1 MKNKSSSKG
10 VYITLIVF
18 SFIAI
23 FAIGAFALNSYL
35 YPNDKFYK
43 GTKINGVYVGELTT
57 TDAANVVQASLMN
70 SIKDIDVTL
79 IYNNQSWHYTGK
91 DFEMPINVND
101 IVVDAFNHTT
111 SSNFFERRIILKNLK
126 QNDNNINISYRKIL
140 GGFDE
145 KLNNITNSINQELK
159 EPEVKFDP
167 SSKELFT
174 YESGQSEIVV
184 NREKLNEL
192 IDNAFATSKKITVY
206 IPYDEIKPSGTIE
219 DLKQKTIL
227 RSKFSTNYSKSTENR
242 KSNVRTALGA
252 FNGQIIMPEQ
262 EVSFNEITGART
274 KENGYKPANIILN
287 GVYVQGSGG
296 GVCQASTTLY
306 NALLLSNIEI
316 LEVSKHSLPAS
327 YVPLALDAMVS
338 EGISDLKFKNN
349 TSSPLYFKTYGDSKN
364 VYCEIYGESLPNGE
378 YYKTRSEFIKAIPHP
393 GDRIISDT
401 TGEYSNKVTFKGEYL
416 RLKYPQEGYEANA
429 YLEHYSADGT
439 LLDETL
445 IRHEIYLPQEGI
457 IIEGTEDVYDGI
469 TLPENKVKF
478 IPPQTDTSVNKDNV
492 SNKINGDT
500 REKYNP

>member
-1 MKNKSSSKG
+1 MKNKSSGKG

-43 GTKINGVYVGELTT
+43 GTKINGVNVGELTT

-70 SIKDIDVTL
+70 NIKDIDVTL
-79 IYNNQSWHYTGK
+79 KYNELSWHYTGK

-101 IVVDAFNHTT
+101 VVVDTFNTAT

-349 TSSPLYFKTYGDSKN
+349 TSSPLYFRTYGDSKN

-445 IRHEIYLPQEGI
+445 IRHEIYSPQEGI
-457 IIEGTEDVYDGI
+457 IIEGTEDVYDGV

-478 IPPQTDTSVNKDNV
+478 IPPQSDTNVNKDNV
-492 SNKINGDT
+492 SNKITGNNG
-500 REKYNP
+500 EKYNP

>member
-101 IVVDAFNHTT
+101 IVVDAFNHTN

-126 QNDNNINISYRKIL
+126 QNDNNINISYRNIL

-145 KLNNITNSINQELK
+145 KLNSITNSINQELK

-167 SSKELFT
+167 NSKEIFT
-174 YESGQSEIVV
+174 YISGQSEIIV
-184 NREKLNEL
+184 NRDKLNEL

-393 GDRIISDT
+393 GDRIIADT

>member
-1 MKNKSSSKG
+1 MKNKSSGKG

-43 GTKINGVYVGELTT
+43 GTKINGVNVGELTT

-70 SIKDIDVTL
+70 NIKDIDVTL
-79 IYNNQSWHYTGK
+79 KYNELSWHYTGK

-101 IVVDAFNHTT
+101 VVVDTFNTAT

>member
-1 MKNKSSSKG
+1 MKNKSSGKG

-43 GTKINGVYVGELTT
+43 GTKINGVNVGELTT

-70 SIKDIDVTL
+70 NIKDIDVTL
-79 IYNNQSWHYTGK
+79 KYNERSWHYTGK

-101 IVVDAFNHTT
+101 VVVDTFNTAT

-184 NREKLNEL
+184 NREKLNDL

-227 RSKFSTNYSKSTENR
+227 RSKFSTNYSKSTESR

-445 IRHEIYLPQEGI
+445 IRHEIYSPQEGI
-457 IIEGTEDVYDGI
+457 IIEGTEDVYDGV

-478 IPPQTDTSVNKDNV
+478 IPPQSDTNVNKDNV
-492 SNKINGDT
+492 SNKITGNNG
-500 REKYNP
+500 EKYNP